1 MSVSF
6 NLHTIPFSLLS
17 EIEQEKLLASV
28 EYLEFAPG
36 EVLIEAGDPPRGV
49 FVIHS
54 GKVAESDH
62 RMARGGDG
70 DLVPAT
76 SVFMYYEVD
85 EYFGGWSIFNG
96 KAIHRFYAVE
106 ATGAFL
112 LPTAMLFE
120 LIDSNPQ
127 FAEYFQQN
135 LGAKREIVAQHSQSQ
150 DMAEFMLARIMDS
163 TLRQPLIV
171 PEGVTIE
178 EATRL
183 MREEMADC
191 LLARRGNRYGMVTG
205 TDLLDA
211 VILNKLPLD
220 TPVADIASYRL
231 ISIGPNDYLFNALII
246 MTQQHIERV
255 VVRDDQ
261 GELCG
266 IIELTDVL
274 SYFSSHSHVIGLR
287 VERAQTIEELR
298 EASFG
303 LFDLIKALLSSG
315 VKIRFT
321 MELLAAVN
329 SRILAKLFDLIVPKE
344 VHPHVCLIVMGSEGR
359 GEQIMKTDQDNGLI
373 YRDGL
378 DWPEMHQVMQTFSET
393 LISFGFPPCPGNIMV
408 SNPEWVNS
416 VHEWT
421 GKLRRWSRSSDMT
434 NMMNLAIA
442 ADSKPVAGNTALF
455 KVSRNAFMREI
466 LSDQVFFSFFAR
478 AALDFET
485 PLTFFGQLKTNQG
498 LDIKKA
504 GVFPIVHG
512 VRTMALQN
520 RILETNT
527 FQRLELL
534 TERKILERETALNLA
549 EALSFFIQL
558 RLQQQIQRVTDSGE
572 LHDETPNEID
582 FKRLNKFEREFLR
595 DSLAVVKDFK
605 RSLTHRY
612 HITI

>member
-1 MSVSF
+1 MPASF
-6 NLHTIPFSLLS
+6 NLQTIPFSLLS
-17 EIEQEKLLASV
+17 EAEQEKLLTAA
-28 EYLEFAPG
+28 EYMEFAPG
-36 EVLIEAGDPPRGV
+36 EVLIDAGDPPRGV
-49 FVIHS
+49 FVIYS

-62 RMARGGDG
+62 RVASDDSGE
-70 DLVPAT
+70 LAPAT
-76 SVFMYYEVD
+76 SVFMYYEAE

-106 ATGAFL
+106 ATSAFL
-112 LPTAMLFE
+112 IPTATLFE

-127 FAEYFQQN
+127 FAEYFQQT
-135 LGAKREIVAQHSQSQ
+135 LGAKREIVAQHAANQ
-150 DMAEFMLARIMDS
+150 DMAEFMLARIKDS
-163 TLRQPLIV
+163 TIREPLIV
-171 PEGVTIE
+171 AEGVSIE
-178 EATRL
+178 AATRL
-183 MREEMADC
+183 MREEKSDC
-191 LLARRGNRYGMVTG
+191 LLARKGNRYGMVTG

-211 VILNKLPLD
+211 VILNKLPQE
-220 TPVADIASYRL
+220 TPVAEIASYRL
-231 ISIGPNDYLFNALII
+231 ISIQPDDYLFNALII
-246 MTQQHIERV
+246 MTRQHIERV
-255 VVRDDQ
+255 VVRDDK

-329 SRILAKLFDLIVPKE
+329 SRILSKLFDLVVPKE

-359 GEQIMKTDQDNGLI
+359 GEQVMKTDQDNGLI

-378 DWPEMHQVMQTFSET
+378 DWPDMHKVMQQFSET
-393 LISFGFPPCPGNIMV
+393 LISFGFPPCPGKIMV

-416 VHEWT
+416 VREWT
-421 GKLRRWSRSSDMT
+421 GKLSKWSRSSNPAD
-434 NMMNLAIA
+434 MMNLAIA
-442 ADSKPVAGNTALF
+442 ADGKPVAGNTALF
-455 KVSRNAFMREI
+455 KVSRNAFMRQI
-466 LSDQVFFSFFAR
+466 FSDKVFFSYFAR
-478 AALDFET
+478 AALDFQT
-485 PLTFFGQLKTNQG
+485 PLTFFGQLKTSHG

-520 RILETNT
+520 KIIETNT
-527 FQRLELL
+527 FKRLELL
-534 TERKILERETALNLA
+534 AERKIVEREMAANLA

-558 RLQQQIQRVTDSGE
+558 RLQQQIQRVTESGQT
-572 LHDETPNEID
+572 HDETPNEID
-582 FKRLNKFEREFLR
+582 FKLLNKFERELLR

-605 RSLTHRY
+605 KSLQHRY
-612 HITI
+612 HITL